1 MRRYK
6 AFIPLLAI
14 LSAMALMFS
23 VIGGAYGPS
32 LDRHFGYGRISTK
45 AVDDNRSGLYY
56 ETPFD
61 VENGDKAVLDHAHSI
76 SKTITDE
83 GIVLLKNNGVL
94 PLSSQDCITPFGL
107 RFLLPVYS
115 GTGSGKATVNPEY
128 VCTPEAGLRA
138 HFAINESSLQVL
150 QEAKIMKISPDEISY
165 VVQENI
171 NDHGAE
177 VYGLIPRNI

>member
-45 AVDDNRSGLYY
+45 SVDDNRSGLYY

-61 VENGDKAVLDHAHSI
+61 VENGDKAVLNHAHSI

-83 GIVLLKNNGVL
+83 GIVLLNNSDYLQKARKYGHFTGYKN
-94 PLSSQDCITPFGL
+94 
-107 RFLLPVYS
+107 
-115 GTGSGKATVNPEY
+115 
-128 VCTPEAGLRA
+128 
-138 HFAINESSLQVL
+138 
-150 QEAKIMKISPDEISY
+150 
-165 VVQENI
+165 
-171 NDHGAE
+171 
-177 VYGLIPRNI
+177 

>member
-45 AVDDNRSGLYY
+45 SVDDNRSGLYY

-61 VENGDKAVLDHAHSI
+61 VETV
-76 SKTITDE
+76 TRRCWITRTASAKR
-83 GIVLLKNNGVL
+83 LLM
-94 PLSSQDCITPFGL
+94 
-107 RFLLPVYS
+107 
-115 GTGSGKATVNPEY
+115 
-128 VCTPEAGLRA
+128 RA
-138 HFAINESSLQVL
+138 LFC
-150 QEAKIMKISPDEISY
+150 
-165 VVQENI
+165 
-171 NDHGAE
+171 
-177 VYGLIPRNI
+177 

>member
-83 GIVLLKNNGVL
+83 GIVLLK
-94 PLSSQDCITPFGL
+94 ITVSCPCL
-107 RFLLPVYS
+107 RRIALRPSACVFAS
-115 GTGSGKATVNPEY
+115 G
-128 VCTPEAGLRA
+128 
-138 HFAINESSLQVL
+138 IQ
-150 QEAKIMKISPDEISY
+150 
-165 VVQENI
+165 
-171 NDHGAE
+171 
-177 VYGLIPRNI
+177 RNRFR

>member
-45 AVDDNRSGLYY
+45 SVDDNRSGLYY

-107 RFLLPVYS
+107 RFFFRYTAESVQVKQPLTLNMSVRPKLVCVPILQSTNPV
-115 GTGSGKATVNPEY
+115 
-128 VCTPEAGLRA
+128 
-138 HFAINESSLQVL
+138 
-150 QEAKIMKISPDEISY
+150 
-165 VVQENI
+165 
-171 NDHGAE
+171 
-177 VYGLIPRNI
+177 